1 MKTTSKKIIIAPLN
15 WGLGH
20 ATRCIPIINALLLEN
35 FIPIIASDG
44 KALVFLQKEFPS
56 LETIKLPS
64 YHIKY
69 GKNLKWNL
77 LLQTPAILKA
87 VQQEKKII
95 ANFLSLN
102 KEVVGIISDNR
113 FGVRHKQIPSVYIT
127 HQINVISG
135 FTTFI
140 SSKIHQ
146 KIINKFHQC
155 WVPDNKNSQFSGK
168 LSETNTIKQKKY
180 IGVLSRFEKEEIKQT
195 IDVLI
200 IISGPEPNR
209 TFLEQK
215 LITVFKNNRKN
226 IVFVLGNIESS
237 QKKWKNNNCT
247 FYNYVLSKELQQ
259 LLNSA
264 KVVVCRS
271 GYTSILD
278 LAVLGKKVF
287 FIPTEN
293 QPEQEYLANYLEKNN
308 LAPFCNVQ
316 NFTEERLLETKNYK
330 GLKTRENA
338 IHKDLFSLFHS
349 K

>member
-180 IGVLSRFEKEEIKQT
+180 IGVLSRFKKEEIKQS

-226 IVFVLGNIESS
+226 IVFILGNIENS